1 MKRRQL
7 FKVGAGGVG
16 ALALAQCARFSAG
29 DGLRVTGQ
37 PAADASMAAIASSRD
52 GLLDVEFAAAARRVA
67 LADREVTLL
76 GYGGRVPGPRFE
88 IRAGDRV
95 RLNFTNRLTQ
105 PTNLHFHGLHVTP
118 TGSGDNP
125 FRKIAPGKA
134 FTYEFD
140 LPATHP
146 GTLAWYHPHLH
157 GTVAEQLF
165 GGLAGLMV
173 VRGAIDEIPEVK
185 AAREEFLV
193 LQDFRFDDRGQI
205 APPAAGRR
213 VLGREGDRAY
223 VNGEVNPQ
231 IAIAS
236 GALVRL
242 RMVNA
247 SPSRFYRLQLEGHP
261 FYLIGTDGG
270 AIAAPVELD
279 EILLVPGERVD
290 VLVKGDRDSGQFRL
304 RNLPYNRGSMGMM
317 GGGMMG
323 GMMGGA
329 PADESDA
336 QVLATL
342 TYAGSVEP
350 QPLPERL
357 LDISPLPEPSQTR
370 RFAMNHGMAPMQ
382 GMVFLMDGK
391 PFDPDRVDTRVRLG
405 DVEEWEL
412 VNTGIMDHPFHLHA
426 HPFQVVSRNGQ
437 PEPYLA
443 WKDTVLVPTGE
454 SARVRVKFADYPGKT
469 VYHC

>member
-1 MKRRQL
+1 MP
-7 FKVGAGGVG
+7 V
-16 ALALAQCARFSAG
+16 
-29 DGLRVTGQ
+29 
-37 PAADASMAAIASSRD
+37 ADAIASSRD
-52 GLLDVEFAAAARRVA
+52 GLLDVELAAAPRQVA
-67 LADREVTLL
+67 LGDREVTLST
-76 GYGGRVPGPRFE
+76 YGGRFPAPRLE
-88 IRAGDRV
+88 VRPGDRV
-95 RLNFTNRLTQ
+95 RWHFTNHLPQ

-125 FRKIAPGKA
+125 FRKIAPGKS

-140 LPATHP
+140 LPTTHP

-193 LQDFRFDDRGQI
+193 LQDFSFDDRGQI

-213 VLGREGDRAY
+213 VLGREGDRVY

-236 GALVRL
+236 GELVRL
-242 RMVNA
+242 RVVNA

-261 FYLIGTDGG
+261 FHLIGTDGG

-279 EILLVPGERVD
+279 EILLVPGERID

-304 RNLPYNRGSMGMM
+304 TNLPYSRGGMGMM
-317 GGGMMG
+317 GSGMTGNRGMMG
-323 GMMGGA
+323 GRGMMGNA
-329 PADESDA
+329 SARESDE
-336 QVLATL
+336 QVLATV
-342 TYAGSVEP
+342 TYSGAIAP

-357 LDISPLPEPSQTR
+357 LAVDALPEPSRTR
-370 RFAMNHGMAPMQ
+370 RFTMNHGMVPGL
-382 GMVFLMDGK
+382 GMTFLINGQ
-391 PFDPDRVDTRVRLG
+391 PFDAGRVDTRVQLN
-405 DVEEWEL
+405 DVEDWEI

-426 HPFQVVSRNGQ
+426 HPFQILSRNDR
-437 PEPYLA
+437 PEPYRA
-443 WKDTVLVPTGE
+443 WKDTVLVRPGE
-454 SARVRVKFADYPGKT
+454 SVRVRVKFADYPGKT
-469 VYHC
+469 VYHCHILDHEDLGMMGAIEVMA